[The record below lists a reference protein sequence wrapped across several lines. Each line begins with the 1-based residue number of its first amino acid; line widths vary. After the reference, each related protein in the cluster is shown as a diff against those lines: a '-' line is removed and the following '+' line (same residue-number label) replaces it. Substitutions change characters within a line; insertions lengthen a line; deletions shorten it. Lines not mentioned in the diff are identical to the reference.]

1 MKWSDWT
8 AVSQARWVAKRPH
21 EHPAQHCA
29 GCFRALTRSFGVWG
43 VVVYTGY
50 QREAI
55 DSVTFIWRKQHR
67 IVFPPLLPIV
77 ETPPRS
83 WRGFFTSKARL
94 HRRRSSCRI
103 MDMAR
108 GRKGRLLLTIR
119 KKHRLRFSSATTPP
133 PRTPRRFTP
142 AGCSMFPTRSTTKF
156 ACSEDMVYTPYQ

>member
-1 MKWSDWT
+1 MTWSDWT
-8 AVSQARWVAKRPH
+8 TVSEARWVAKCPH
-21 EHPAQHCA
+21 ELPAQHCA

-43 VVVYTGY
+43 RGCVYWVPARGHRFGY
-50 QREAI
+50 FHLE
-55 DSVTFIWRKQHR
+55 KQHR

-83 WRGFFTSKARL
+83 WRGFFTPKARL

-103 MDMAR
+103 MSMAR

-119 KKHRLRFSSATTPP
+119 KKHRLRFSSAATPP